1 MLIIR
6 TYKKESKVCEMVA
19 LADCLE
25 HIRGCVIPGTA
36 LSGPAS
42 ADQPIGEETSVYVCV
57 CMDMHA

>member
-6 TYKKESKVCEMVA
+6 TYKKKSKVCEMVA

-25 HIRGCVIPGTA
+25 SIRGCIIPGTA

-42 ADQPIGEETSVYVCV
+42 ADQPISNKTSVYVCAS
-57 CMDMHA
+57 MDMHA